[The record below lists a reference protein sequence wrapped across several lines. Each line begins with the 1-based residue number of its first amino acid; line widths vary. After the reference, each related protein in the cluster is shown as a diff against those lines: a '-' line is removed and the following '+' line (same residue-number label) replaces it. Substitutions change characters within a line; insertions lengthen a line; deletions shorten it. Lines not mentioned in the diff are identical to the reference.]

1 MISSLGQFEF
11 LTMNRRPA
19 GPVQRVALESRAG
32 VPGYAAYL
40 TGARGEQQTV
50 ETWVDQPSFSAAQ
63 WLAEQY
69 RWSVGSVVSIV
80 YAGESLG
87 YDALLLNVDAQPER
101 IVIGYGGLSVV
112 ARAGVRA
119 TWTFVTRG

>member
-11 LTMNRRPA
+11 LTMDRKPA

-32 VPGYAAYL
+32 IPGYAAFL

-50 ETWVDQPSFSAAQ
+50 ETWVDQPTFASAQ

-69 RWSVGSVVSIV
+69 RWLVGSVVPIV
-80 YAGESLG
+80 YAGESLP
-87 YDALLLNVDAQPER
+87 YSALLVNVDAQPER
-101 IVIGYGGLSVV
+101 IVIGYGGLSPV

-119 TWTFVTRG
+119 TWTLVTRG